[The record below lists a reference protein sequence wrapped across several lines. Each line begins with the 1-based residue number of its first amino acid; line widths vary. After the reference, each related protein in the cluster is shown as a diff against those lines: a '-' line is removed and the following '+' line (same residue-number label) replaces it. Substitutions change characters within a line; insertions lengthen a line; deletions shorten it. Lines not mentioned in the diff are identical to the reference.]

1 MKKKILAVASNGGHL
16 VQLLRLF
23 PAFSEHDVHLISTSE
38 DGPDETYNEYY
49 SVTDSNFEQK
59 FKLIK
64 TAFET
69 FIIYIKVRPDVV
81 ISTGAAPGFFCLL
94 YASIFRKKAIWID
107 SIANTE
113 KLSMAGGVAL
123 KLTKHCYTQW
133 PELAKEDGPL
143 YLGAVI

>member
-1 MKKKILAVASNGGHL
+1 MKNKILAVASNGGHL

-23 PAFSEHDVHLISTSE
+23 PALQSNEIHLVSTSE
-38 DGPDETYNEYY
+38 DGPDEIFDHYY
-49 SVTDSNFEQK
+49 CVSDSNFEQK

-69 FIIYIKVRPDVV
+69 LFIYLKVRPDVV
-81 ISTGAAPGFFCLL
+81 ISTGAAPGFFCIL
-94 YASIFRKKAIWID
+94 YAVIFRKKAIWFD

-113 KLSMAGGVAL
+113 KLSMAGNIAL

-133 PELAKEDGPL
+133 PKLVGDKGP
-143 YLGAVI
+143 YYIGAVI